1 MADNTTVVVVLKRDK
16 VIKGETHEGECPI
29 WIRIIKG
36 RIIKY
41 RSLGISCFDKDWD
54 KKTNLPKKSHPLKEY
69 HETIIAR
76 AIREHKEKIMDFKVD
91 GKEFTPA
98 VLIDALGLK
107 VTNATLFKYIES
119 KIADLNESNRIGNA
133 DVYTNTLN
141 QLKTFLRR
149 NDITFSQIDL
159 VFLNKF
165 ETFFRKRSSMDNTMS
180 VHFRTLRAVF
190 NSAIAEGYAKKDSY
204 PFDKYKIS
212 ERFSTK
218 TKKRAITKEEVHKV
232 GNLVIINDDSSL
244 EAQKYF
250 MFSYYG
256 QGINFVDIANL
267 QWHNLSNGRIFYK
280 RAKTGQELSFALP
293 QPALDIIEKLNKSTD
308 RNRNTY
314 IFPILNRDVHISAT
328 QIKNRIKKVMGRVN
342 KDLKWIGTRVGIT
355 LPLTTYVARHSF
367 ATALKRS
374 GVSTAVISESMG
386 HQTEAVTQTY
396 LKSFENS
403 IIDEAM
409 KHLL

>member
-1 MADNTTVVVVLKRDK
+1 MASVHTTIVVLLRTSQTLAN
-16 VIKGETHEGECPI
+16 GEHAVRLCVTKE
-29 WIRIIKG
+29 RV
-36 RIIKY
+36 RKY
-41 RSLGISCFDKDWD
+41 ISLGFTCSLKNWD
-54 KKTNLPKKSHPLKEY
+54 VKANLPKRNHPFKAQY
-69 HETIIAR
+69 DSIISK
-76 AIREHKEKIMDFKVD
+76 AIRDYKEKLNDFNSE
-91 GKEFTPA
+91 GKDFTPA
-98 VLIDALGLK
+98 VLIDTLGLK
-107 VTNATLFKYIES
+107 VTKTTLFKYIES
-119 KIADLNESNRIGNA
+119 KIADLKESNRIGNA

-141 QLKTFLRR
+141 QLKTFLKRK
-149 NDITFSQIDL
+149 DITFSQIDL

-218 TKKRAITKEEVHKV
+218 TKKRAITKNEVHKV
-232 GNLVIINDDSSL
+232 GKLIIDDNPSAL

-256 QGINFVDIANL
+256 QGINFIDIANL
-267 QWHNLSNGRIFYK
+267 QWQNLINGRIYYR

-293 QPALDIIEKLNKSTD
+293 QPAIDIIEQFKNEGTS
-308 RNRNTY
+308 Y
-314 IFPILNRDVHISAT
+314 IFPILNDKIHISAT
-328 QIKNRIKKVMGRVN
+328 QIKNRIRKVMTRVN
-342 KDLKWIGTRVGIT
+342 KDLKAIGTRVGINS
-355 LPLTTYVARHSF
+355 PLTTYVARHSF

-409 KHLL
+409 KNLL

>member
-1 MADNTTVVVVLKRDK
+1 MASVHTTIVVLLRTSQTLAN
-16 VIKGETHEGECPI
+16 GEHAVRLCVTKE
-29 WIRIIKG
+29 RV
-36 RIIKY
+36 RKY
-41 RSLGISCFDKDWD
+41 ISLGFTCSLKNWD
-54 KKTNLPKKSHPLKEY
+54 VKANLPKRNHPFKAQY
-69 HETIIAR
+69 DSIISK
-76 AIREHKEKIMDFKVD
+76 AIRDYKEKLNDFNSE
-91 GKEFTPA
+91 GKDFTPA
-98 VLIDALGLK
+98 VLIDTLGLK
-107 VTNATLFKYIES
+107 VTKTTLFKYIES
-119 KIADLNESNRIGNA
+119 KIVDLKESNRIGNA

-141 QLKTFLRR
+141 QLKTFLKRK
-149 NDITFSQIDL
+149 DITFSQIDL

-267 QWHNLSNGRIFYK
+267 QWHNLSNGRIFYR
-280 RAKTGQELSFALP
+280 RAKTSQELSFALP

-342 KDLKWIGTRVGIT
+342 KDLKAIGTRVGTT

-374 GVSTAVISESMG
+374 GVSTSVISESMG